1 MIAKAYAGVG
11 SRETPDDVIKAMRG
25 ISKALDERGYMLRS
39 GGAQGADKAFE
50 SRSTNKEVFLPSDDL
65 PAWTEVF
72 TDFFHPN
79 PGALK
84 DYSRKLMCRNAMQI
98 LGRDGDSPVEFV
110 VCWTKQGSDDGGTG
124 QAIRI
129 AWYYGI
135 PVFNL
140 RNDGGYEML
149 KDYLRTLRKEEQ

>member
-1 MIAKAYAGVG
+1 MISKAYAGVG
-11 SRETPDDVIKAMRG
+11 SRDTPDDIIKTMRG
-25 ISKALDERGYMLRS
+25 IGKALDKRGYMLRS

-50 SRSTNKEVFLPSDDL
+50 KHSTNKEVFLASDDL

-79 PGALK
+79 PRALN
-84 DYSRKLMCRNAMQI
+84 DYPRRLMQRNAMQI

-110 VCWTKQGSDDGGTG
+110 VCWTKNGKDSGGTG

-129 AWYYGI
+129 ADYYGI

-140 RNDGGYEML
+140 RNDGAFDML
-149 KDYLRTLRKEEQ
+149 KDYVRVIAKK